1 MTTARATVT
10 IPSTLLSE
18 VDRLAGAGGRS
29 AFVTEALAAKVRR
42 ERLRRAL
49 DETRGALKDSP
60 SWETPEAAYQWVR
73 EQRVDRDEGA

>member
-29 AFVTEALAAKVRR
+29 AFVTEALAAR
-42 ERLRRAL
+42 
-49 DETRGALKDSP
+49 
-60 SWETPEAAYQWVR
+60 
-73 EQRVDRDEGA
+73 